1 MVQWDKLAKG
11 SIKLVETKN
20 DVENLKSEN
29 FEKPLAYIT
38 QTTLSVDDTAEIINA
53 LKNKFPKIKGP
64 IKEDICYATTN
75 RQSAVKEIASK
86 CDLFFV
92 VGSRN
97 SSNSVRL

>member
-1 MVQWDKLAKG
+1 MGQLPKG
-11 SIKLVETKN
+11 HQLVETKS
-20 DVENLKSEN
+20 DVENLNADNYK
-29 FEKPLAYIT
+29 KPLAYIT

-53 LKNKFPKIKGP
+53 LKKKFPEIKGP

-75 RQSAVKEIASK
+75 RQSAVKAIASK

-97 SSNSVRL
+97 SSNSLD